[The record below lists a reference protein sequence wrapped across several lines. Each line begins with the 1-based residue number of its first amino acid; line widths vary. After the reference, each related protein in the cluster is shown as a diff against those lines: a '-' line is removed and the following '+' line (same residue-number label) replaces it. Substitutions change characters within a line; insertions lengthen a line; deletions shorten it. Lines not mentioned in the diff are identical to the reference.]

1 MPELPVART
10 KAERL
15 FYERL
20 QQLSA
25 QRRAI
30 VLRAV
35 GDPPDFDR
43 LPLPIVLKLIEDQKF
58 DAWKF
63 YVLIYILAFT
73 AMRREY
79 GGLTEPLPDLAD
91 EDHFGPPL
99 DSVAPRRRVRSSPR
113 NSRWRPSPRSVPVTF
128 RRPG

>member
-1 MPELPVART
+1 MSELSAART

-15 FYERL
+15 FHERL

-25 QRRAI
+25 ERRAI

-73 AMRREY
+73 GISHSPAGYPHRQ
-79 GGLTEPLPDLAD
+79 LP
-91 EDHFGPPL
+91 PTRL
-99 DSVAPRRRVRSSPR
+99 D
-113 NSRWRPSPRSVPVTF
+113 
-128 RRPG
+128 